1 MGHAYLVPIVIAS
14 YWFALRGGLISS
26 IAAGLLFSP
35 HIPFQFAA
43 VEVDKFMELF
53 VYTVIGVITGIL
65 SGKLQKRT
73 EEIYEA
79 EERLHAAD
87 RLASVGELAASVA
100 HEIRNPLGSIKGAVE
115 ILEDDFPASHPKHEF
130 FLIIQSEINRLNG
143 IVEEFLSLSRSRKA
157 ARNPVSLGQV
167 IRAVAMLVSFKAKK
181 RKVEIDVN
189 VPGSLKVLGD
199 ADLLKQAFL
208 NILLNA
214 VESIPNG
221 GEIKITAG
229 EREHIVFLEVED
241 TGAGIAP
248 EFIGKMFD
256 PFFST
261 KGGGT
266 GLGLSIARRIVEG
279 HNGTI
284 SARSRLGEGTV
295 VTMKF
300 PVGGSEGE

>member
-1 MGHAYLVPIVIAS
+1 MGHAYLIPIVVAS
-14 YWFALRGGLISS
+14 YWFALRGGLVSS

-35 HIPFQFAA
+35 HIPFQFAS
-43 VEVDKFMELF
+43 VEMDKFIELF
-53 VYTVIGVITGIL
+53 VYAVIGVITGIL
-65 SGKLQKRT
+65 SGKLHKRT
-73 EEIYEA
+73 EEVYEA

-87 RLASVGELAASVA
+87 RLSSVGELAASVA

-115 ILEDDFPASHPKHEF
+115 ILKDDFPANHPKHEF

-157 ARNPVSLGQV
+157 ARNPVFLSEV
-167 IRAVAMLVSFKAKK
+167 IRAVTLLVSFKAKK
-181 RKVEIDVN
+181 RKVDIEIA
-189 VPGSLKVLGD
+189 VPTNIQVQGD
-199 ADLLKQAFL
+199 TDLLKQAFL

-221 GEIKITAG
+221 GEIKVTVG
-229 EREHIVFLEVED
+229 ERDASIFVEVAD
-241 TGAGIAP
+241 TGAGVPP
-248 EFIGKMFD
+248 EFIPRMFD

-261 KGGGT
+261 KGSGT

-284 SARSRLGEGTV
+284 SAKSRVGEGTV

-300 PVGGSEGE
+300 PIGGGAGE